1 MTNSIQD
8 ITEESNCIFIIGSN
22 TTEQHPVIGIKVR
35 AAKRRRGIKLIVAD
49 PRHVDIADYADLHLQ
64 PEPGT
69 DIALLNGLMHV
80 IIREG
85 WHDEVFIAERT
96 EGFAALKETAQRY
109 SPEVASGITGVP
121 VEDIEEAARLLAENR
136 PGALLYCMG
145 ITQHVTGV
153 DNVMSVA
160 NLQMLL
166 GNVGVPGGGV
176 NPLRGQNNVQGAC
189 DMGSLPNVYAG
200 YQSVTDPAVREKFER
215 AWGVGLSD
223 QVGLTVTEMLDAADV
238 GPIRCLYIIGENPM
252 TSEPDLD
259 HVRHDLEETAFLVH
273 QDLFLNET
281 GRMAHVVLPA
291 ASFAEKD
298 GTFTNTERRVQ
309 RVRQAIEPVGES
321 KNDAWI
327 VTQLAKRLLA
337 LDVASPLPEA
347 PYAGWDYACVEDVMA
362 EINVLAPIYG
372 GISYRRLDEDE
383 QLQWPVPTGE
393 HPGTPIL
400 HVGRFSRGVGR
411 FAAVDHRPPAELPD
425 EEYPLMLTTG
435 CVLYHWHSGTLTHHA
450 ENLEAMYPEAKIE
463 ISADDAE
470 EHGIVHGGWVR
481 VASRRG
487 EIVAK
492 AEITDRVPAGLI
504 FATFHFE
511 DSDVNY
517 LTNSALDPVAKIP
530 EFKVSAVKVEAV
542 DGPAQE

>member
-35 AAKRRRGIKLIVAD
+35 AAKRRRGTKLIVAD
-49 PRHVDIADYADLHLQ
+49 PRHIDIADFADLHLQ
-64 PEPGT
+64 HEPGT

-85 WHDEVFIAERT
+85 WHDETFIAERT
-96 EGFAALKETAQRY
+96 EGFTALKETVQRY
-109 SPEVASGITGVP
+109 SPEVASRITGVP

-160 NLQMLL
+160 NLQMVL

-200 YQSVTDPAVREKFER
+200 YQPVTDPAVREKFER
-215 AWGVGLSD
+215 AWGVGLSEE
-223 QVGLTVTEMLDAADV
+223 VGLTVTEMLDAADG
-238 GPIRCLYIIGENPM
+238 GPIRCLYIVGENPM

-259 HVRHDLEETAFLVH
+259 HVRHDLEEAAFLVH

-309 RVRQAIEPVGES
+309 RVRQAIGPVGES

-337 LDVASPLPEA
+337 LDVASPLLEA
-347 PYAGWDYACVEDVMA
+347 PYAGWDYGSVEDVMA
-362 EINVLAPIYG
+362 EINALAPIYG
-372 GISYRRLDEDE
+372 GISYRRLDDRE
-383 QLQWPVPTGE
+383 QLQWPVPTEE

-425 EEYPLMLTTG
+425 EEYPLILTTG

-450 ENLEAMYPEAKIE
+450 ENLEAMYPEAKVE
-463 ISADDAE
+463 INADDAQE
-470 EHGIVHGGWVR
+470 RGIAHGGRIR

-492 AEITDRVPAGLI
+492 AEITDRVPAGLV

-517 LTNSALDPVAKIP
+517 LTSSALDPVAKIP

-542 DGPAQE
+542 DGHAEE

>member
-1 MTNSIQD
+1 MTNSIRD
-8 ITEESNCIFIIGSN
+8 ITEESNCIFVIGSN

-35 AAKRRRGIKLIVAD
+35 AAKRRRGAKLIVAD
-49 PRHVDIADYADLHLQ
+49 PREIDLADYADLHLQ
-64 PEPGT
+64 HKPGT
-69 DIALLNGLMHV
+69 DIALLNGLMYV
-80 IIREG
+80 IMREG
-85 WHDEVFIAERT
+85 WHDEEFIAERT
-96 EGFAALKETAQRY
+96 ENFEAMRRTVGAYPPDVVSQ
-109 SPEVASGITGVP
+109 ITGVP
-121 VEDIEEAARLLAENR
+121 AEDIEKAARILAENR

-145 ITQHVTGV
+145 ITQHTTGV

-166 GNVGVPGGGV
+166 GNIGVPGAGV

-189 DMGSLPNVYAG
+189 DMGNLPNVYAG
-200 YQSVTDPAVREKFER
+200 YQSVTDPAVQDKFER
-215 AWGVGLSD
+215 AWGVPLSNE
-223 QVGLTVTEMLDAADV
+223 VGLTITELLDAAAE
-238 GPIRCLYIIGENPM
+238 GTIRCLYIIGENPM
-252 TSEPDLD
+252 TSDPDLD
-259 HVRHDLEETAFLVH
+259 HVHHDLEETAFLVH

-281 GRMAHVVLPA
+281 GRMADVVLPA

-309 RVRQAIEPVGES
+309 RVRQAIEPVGQS
-321 KNDAWI
+321 KDDAWI
-327 VTQLAKRLLA
+327 VTQLARRLFDLGA
-337 LDVASPLPEA
+337 ASPHPEA
-347 PYAGWDYACVEDVMA
+347 SYSAWDYSSVEDVMA
-362 EINVLAPIYG
+362 EINALAPIYG
-372 GISYRRLDEDE
+372 GVTYQRLNDGE
-383 QLQWPVPTGE
+383 QLQWPVPTEE

-411 FAAVDHRPPAELPD
+411 FAAVDHRPPAEVPD

-450 ENLEAMYPEAKIE
+450 RNLEAMYPEARIE
-463 ISADDAE
+463 INPADAH
-470 EHGIVHGGWVR
+470 EHGISDEAMVR

-492 AEITDRVPAGLI
+492 AQVTERVPSGLV

-517 LTNSALDPVAKIP
+517 LTNPALDPVAKIP
-530 EFKVSAVKVEAV
+530 EYKVCAVNIEAV
-542 DGPAQE
+542 DDHPEE